1 MFHPIFCLDNAATS
15 SRISEKLNNQF
26 VIATHFEPLFV
37 MPVQYFP
44 QKTIWLLESICSHYV
59 TITSYKK
66 SEKKTQIF
74 HIIRKTW
81 FWAHI
86 GPLWSNDFNA
96 TFFPGSSRPLSE
108 FMLLWFHTNKSENS
122 LRWVLIKRILKN
134 ILSPLEPESPEQ
146 WFFFKIL
153 GSFTFKVEWQPNL
166 MQKTPE
172 KFYEQ
177 FRRNSLDKWTNRWT
191 VKSTNLEITSNDLY
205 FVGPESSQS
214 SQFIKNFYFKTNT
227 PFHQVN

>member
-1 MFHPIFCLDNAATS
+1 MSIHIFKAISGNIPNKLQSYISCQNMFHPIFCLDNAVTS

-74 HIIRKTW
+74 HIIRKTL

-86 GPLWSNDFNA
+86 GPLWSNDFKA
-96 TFFPGSSRPLSE
+96 TFFPGSSCPL
-108 FMLLWFHTNKSENS
+108 
-122 LRWVLIKRILKN
+122 
-134 ILSPLEPESPEQ
+134 
-146 WFFFKIL
+146 
-153 GSFTFKVEWQPNL
+153 
-166 MQKTPE
+166 
-172 KFYEQ
+172 
-177 FRRNSLDKWTNRWT
+177 
-191 VKSTNLEITSNDLY
+191 
-205 FVGPESSQS
+205 
-214 SQFIKNFYFKTNT
+214 
-227 PFHQVN
+227 